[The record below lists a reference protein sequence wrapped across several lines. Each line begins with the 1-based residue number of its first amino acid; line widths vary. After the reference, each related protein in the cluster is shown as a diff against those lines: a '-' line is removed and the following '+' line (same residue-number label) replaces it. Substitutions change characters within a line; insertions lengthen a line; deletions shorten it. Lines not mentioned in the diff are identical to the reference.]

1 VTSFA
6 RTLVDQLLTAD
17 IRVQAVAALAARG
30 LGETCD
36 PADYTGFIAW
46 PTLAGTCTL
55 VHSPAAML
63 LISEERGRE
72 PRLVGAA
79 PYDTAAIRARNWA
92 VFAPAAAAA

>member
-1 VTSFA
+1 MTSFA

-17 IRVQAVAALAARG
+17 VQEQAGAALAARG
-30 LGETCD
+30 LGGTCV

-63 LISEERGRE
+63 LISEERGRD
-72 PRLVGAA
+72 PRLLGAA
-79 PYDTAAIRARNWA
+79 PYDAKAIQARNWS
-92 VFAPAAAAA
+92 VFEPAAVAA